1 MLRRG
6 QIMKL
11 SSYLS
16 EDKIISNLKGETF
29 EELITN
35 LLKELAKTNKQVKVE
50 QEIMKKAILK
60 RESEASTYI
69 GNGVA
74 IPHARLEYFDDIVV
88 SIAFPEKNVTM
99 KNIMGEDEPVDF
111 IVLIVADVLKN
122 KNILKIMSGISRLCL
137 KNKDVFKEILKYKS
151 PEKTIEILNKMKI
164 EIDHNITAEDLFTTS
179 ILPAKENNT
188 LEDIAKRIIMDK
200 VSGIP
205 VVDNHNNFLGE
216 ITEREL
222 ISFGM
227 PKHTTILNDLSF
239 LTVGEPFENYLVNE
253 KITTIKDLY
262 RTEGIITIDK
272 DASLMEISYIF
283 MNKGVTRI
291 YVLEDNKYIGLIF
304 RSDIIKK
311 ILHI

>member
-1 MLRRG
+1 
-6 QIMKL
+6 MKL

-74 IPHARLEYFDDIVV
+74 IPHARLEYFDDIIV
-88 SIAFPEKNVTM
+88 SIAFPEKHVTM
-99 KNIMGEDEPVDF
+99 KNVMGEEEPVDF

-222 ISFGM
+222 IAFGM

-291 YVLEDNKYIGLIF
+291 YILENNKYIGLIF

>member
-1 MLRRG
+1 
-6 QIMKL
+6 MKL

-50 QEIMKKAILK
+50 QEIMKRAILK
-60 RESEASTYI
+60 RENEASTYI

-74 IPHARLEYFDDIVV
+74 IPHARLEYFDDIIV
-88 SIAFPEKNVTM
+88 SIAFPEKHVTM
-99 KNIMGEDEPVDF
+99 KNVMGEEEPVDF

-188 LEDIAKRIIMDK
+188 LEDIAKRIIMDR

-291 YVLEDNKYIGLIF
+291 YVLENNKYVGLIF

>member
-1 MLRRG
+1 
-6 QIMKL
+6 MKL

-50 QEIMKKAILK
+50 QEIMKRAILK

-74 IPHARLEYFDDIVV
+74 IPHARLEYFDDIIV
-88 SIAFPEKNVTM
+88 SIAFPEKHVTM
-99 KNIMGEDEPVDF
+99 KNVIGEEEPVDF

-188 LEDIAKRIIMDK
+188 LEDIAKRIIMDR

-239 LTVGEPFENYLVNE
+239 LTIGEPFENYLVNE

-291 YVLEDNKYIGLIF
+291 YVLENNKYVGLIF

>member
-1 MLRRG
+1 
-6 QIMKL
+6 MKL

-88 SIAFPEKNVTM
+88 SIAFPEKHVTM
-99 KNIMGEDEPVDF
+99 KNVMGEEEPVDF

-122 KNILKIMSGISRLCL
+122 KNILKIMSGISRLYL

-222 ISFGM
+222 IAFGM

-291 YVLEDNKYIGLIF
+291 YILENNKYIGLIF

>member
-1 MLRRG
+1 
-6 QIMKL
+6 MKL

-88 SIAFPEKNVTM
+88 SIAFPEKHVTM
-99 KNIMGEDEPVDF
+99 KNVMGEEEPVDF

-222 ISFGM
+222 IAFGM

-253 KITTIKDLY
+253 KITTIKYLY

-291 YVLEDNKYIGLIF
+291 YILENNKYIGLIF

>member
-1 MLRRG
+1 
-6 QIMKL
+6 MKL

-88 SIAFPEKNVTM
+88 SIAFPEKHVTM
-99 KNIMGEDEPVDF
+99 TNVMGEEEPVDF

-222 ISFGM
+222 IAFGM

-291 YVLEDNKYIGLIF
+291 YILENNKYIGLIF

>member
-1 MLRRG
+1 
-6 QIMKL
+6 MKL

-88 SIAFPEKNVTM
+88 SIAFPEKPVTM
-99 KNIMGEDEPVDF
+99 KNVMGEEEPVDF

-222 ISFGM
+222 IAFGM

-291 YVLEDNKYIGLIF
+291 YILENNKYIGLIF

>member
-1 MLRRG
+1 
-6 QIMKL
+6 MKL

-50 QEIMKKAILK
+50 QEIMKRAILK

-74 IPHARLEYFDDIVV
+74 IPHARLEYFDDIIV
-88 SIAFPEKNVTM
+88 SIAFPEKHVTM
-99 KNIMGEDEPVDF
+99 KNVMGEEEPVDF

-188 LEDIAKRIIMDK
+188 LEDIAKRIIMDR

-291 YVLEDNKYIGLIF
+291 YVLENNKYVGLIF